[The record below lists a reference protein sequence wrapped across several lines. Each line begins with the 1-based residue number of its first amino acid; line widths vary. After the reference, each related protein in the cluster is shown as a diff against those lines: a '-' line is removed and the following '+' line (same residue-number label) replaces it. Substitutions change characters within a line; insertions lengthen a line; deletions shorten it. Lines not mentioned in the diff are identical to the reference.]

1 MGEPPRLVAILG
13 EQQVESGAR
22 TTETPR
28 RVDPRSEPE
37 PDRALVDPRRIDPR
51 RLHQR
56 PEARLLCT
64 REPAQAG
71 ERQRP
76 VLVDERDDVRDRR
89 QRDEV
94 EVPRQRLVADAEE
107 RLAELVDDAG
117 PAELGERIVGRP
129 RGDHGAVRER
139 LPGPVVVGDDDL
151 EAARASLGDLLD
163 RGHAAVDREHQPAA
177 LVGQARE
184 RFALDAVA
192 FLEAA
197 RQVPGDVGAELAQD
211 QDGERGGADPVGVV
225 VAVNADLLARRD
237 GRTDR
242 LDRAGHVPE
251 QERIVP
257 GHSPFEE
264 RTGLR
269 GFE

>member
-1 MGEPPRLVAILG
+1 MVASATRSRCR
-13 EQQVESGAR
+13 VE
-22 TTETPR
+22 
-28 RVDPRSEPE
+28 
-37 PDRALVDPRRIDPR
+37 
-51 RLHQR
+51 
-56 PEARLLCT
+56 
-64 REPAQAG
+64 
-71 ERQRP
+71 
-76 VLVDERDDVRDRR
+76 
-89 QRDEV
+89 
-94 EVPRQRLVADAEE
+94 RLVADAEQ
-107 RLAELVDDAG
+107 RLAELVDDAR

-139 LPGPVVVGDDDL
+139 LPRSVVVGDDHL

-163 RGHAAVDREHQPAA
+163 RGHAAVDRQHEPAA
-177 LVGQARE
+177 LVGQAGE
-184 RFALDAVA
+184 RLALDAVA

-211 QDGERGGADPVGVV
+211 QDCERGGADPVGVV

-264 RTGLR
+264 RTGLLGVRVAAANEHAR
-269 GFE
+269 GRLADVEALCEDARIGLRAGFDRPIHKPSHGTEAVGQRWLSWGE